1 MKKQTMTE
9 LSRRRFLGTTAIG
22 MAGLSII
29 PSLSSCTLSDTGDDQ
44 NIRLGFI
51 GLGRQAIGTLLPGF
65 MQIPRVRIVAGC
77 DVYGR
82 KRMRFENKVNEFYQE
97 NNVDVEVVTYEK
109 YEDLLAREDIDAVV
123 IATPDHAHAITASAA
138 LRAGKDVY
146 LEKPMAFTIQES
158 QELRKIVRDTDRILA
173 VGSMQRSMNEFQH
186 AVDIVKSG
194 VLGKIEKVNAYVG
207 APPKPL
213 DLREERIP
221 EDLNWDLWLGPLPE
235 TIPYNSE
242 LNPPIFIVPEQN
254 EQYWGGWRWY
264 KETGGGYT
272 TDWGAH
278 MFDIAQWGLGMD
290 GSGPTEV
297 TPIGDGTEYVEF
309 KYSNGVV
316 MTSEPFSAEGER
328 KRQGV
333 KFWGENGWIEVSRGY
348 FNASNEEWMLPEQP
362 EQDRN
367 ALNPHH
373 TNFIECVK
381 NHTEP
386 VVPVEIGCSST
397 IICLLGNIAFD
408 LGRKIEWNPET
419 ETFINDPEATE
430 KLHYPYRDGWSI

>member
-1 MKKQTMTE
+1 M
-9 LSRRRFLGTTAIG
+9 LL
-22 MAGLSII
+22 
-29 PSLSSCTLSDTGDDQ
+29 TLS
-44 NIRLGFI
+44 N
-51 GLGRQAIGTLLPGF
+51 
-65 MQIPRVRIVAGC
+65 
-77 DVYGR
+77 
-82 KRMRFENKVNEFYQE
+82 
-97 NNVDVEVVTYEK
+97 
-109 YEDLLAREDIDAVV
+109 LAFWV
-123 IATPDHAHAITASAA
+123 
-138 LRAGKDVY
+138 
-146 LEKPMAFTIQES
+146 
-158 QELRKIVRDTDRILA
+158 
-173 VGSMQRSMNEFQH
+173 
-186 AVDIVKSG
+186 
-194 VLGKIEKVNAYVG
+194 KIEKVNAYVG